1 MPNEFIIGGLSGIVA
16 RTVTAPLELC
26 KTQRQNYYMN
36 RTITDV
42 LVKEGYA
49 YMWKGNLTNCIR
61 IFPQSALTFGF
72 NNYLKTLF
80 NSRSKLDTMIYG
92 SVSGIMAMMITYP
105 LETIKTRLSMQM
117 NKSHYTSILDVSKQL
132 SIRTLYQGLPMSMI
146 GFGIFNGIKFMVY
159 DEISLLVRCLDI
171 PMSAQN
177 AIAGGFAGIVA
188 LTVSYPTDL
197 LRKHFQMKGFD
208 KNVPEYNS
216 IIDAV
221 SKTVKQRGLSGL
233 YKGLCVSY
241 VKCFPTYAIQFMCY
255 QKGKEY
261 FGV

>member
-1 MPNEFIIGGLSGIVA
+1 MPNEFIIGGLSGIIA
-16 RTVTAPLELC
+16 RTATAPIELY

-36 RTITDV
+36 RTMTDV
-42 LVKEGYA
+42 LLKEGYTHL
-49 YMWKGNLTNCIR
+49 WKGNLTNCIR

-72 NNYLKTLF
+72 NNYLQTLF
-80 NSRSKLDTMIYG
+80 TSRSKLDTMIYG
-92 SVSGIMAMMITYP
+92 SISGIMSMMITYP
-105 LETIKTRLSMQM
+105 LETIKTRLSMQV
-117 NKSHYTSILDVSKQL
+117 NKSHYTSILDVPKQL
-132 SIRTLYQGLPMSMI
+132 SIRVLYQGLPISMI

-159 DEISLLVRCLDI
+159 DEISLLIRMMNI
-171 PMSAQN
+171 PMSVQN
-177 AIAGGFAGIVA
+177 AIAGGLAGIVA

-208 KNVPEYNS
+208 KKVPEYNS

-221 SKTVKQRGLSGL
+221 SKTIKHRGISGL

-241 VKCFPTYAIQFMCY
+241 IKCFPTYAIQFMCY

-261 FGV
+261 FSI